1 MDATRKIGTS
11 YCHALCLSFYIAFF
25 RIHSYQNIYAITHPF
40 STSFNFIGRVY
51 YSLLPTRKRRAKM
64 VFDFQSNQSTAL
76 IPRRGINNG
85 AIFFTNL
92 AQPLLFLKG
101 ITGMNPKASF
111 GNIFRNK
118 LRGIITLRFAG

>member
-1 MDATRKIGTS
+1 
-11 YCHALCLSFYIAFF
+11 
-25 RIHSYQNIYAITHPF
+25 
-40 STSFNFIGRVY
+40 
-51 YSLLPTRKRRAKM
+51 M

-101 ITGMNPKASF
+101 INLF
-111 GNIFRNK
+111 N
-118 LRGIITLRFAG
+118 

>member
-1 MDATRKIGTS
+1 MDAARKIGTS
-11 YCHALCLSFYIAFF
+11 YCHALCLSFYVAFL
-25 RIHSYQNIYAITHPF
+25 RIHCYQNIHTVYYSF

-51 YSLLPTRKRRAKM
+51 YPLLPTRKQRAKM

-101 ITGMNPKASF
+101 INLF
-111 GNIFRNK
+111 N
-118 LRGIITLRFAG
+118 